1 MTECEPATI
10 RVVACDIF
18 GTTVDWRSGVADQVA
33 DIAEIHGVGLDAGAF
48 VDAWRDCYLPAMHRV
63 NRGERDWAYL
73 DTLHRESLDELLD
86 EYGLSSS
93 FDEAAR
99 QRLVHTWHQL
109 PAWDDAAEGLAQ
121 LRRRY
126 IVAALSNGG
135 FALLTNV
142 VKAAGLRFDCV
153 LSAQLARA
161 YKPDPRVYLAATELL
176 DVDPTEILMVAA
188 HRWDI
193 HGARNAGLR
202 TAFLARPRE
211 KGPNRMADQATDVTS
226 DLAVTS
232 FPDLADAL
240 GC

>member
-1 MTECEPATI
+1 
-10 RVVACDIF
+10 
-18 GTTVDWRSGVADQVA
+18 
-33 DIAEIHGVGLDAGAF
+33 
-48 VDAWRDCYLPAMHRV
+48 V

-99 QRLVHTWHQL
+99 QRLVDTWHRL

-126 IVAALSNGG
+126 IAALSNGG
-135 FALLTNV
+135 FALLTNL

-188 HRWDI
+188 HTWDI

-226 DLAVTS
+226 GLAVTS